1 MAVVVLTK
9 DHGEILHK
17 EAATAK
23 WDELGFLS
31 LFSDETDASSGIA
44 GYAAGAWVSAVKVE
58 LTEEVDKA
66 ELRVWGSLK
75 DVPLGTHVTDKY
87 GDDWYVNMQGRVSFY
102 APGSPASEI
111 HPQDDAYAPFTEVI
125 A

>member
-9 DHGEILHK
+9 DHGKILHE

-44 GYAAGAWVSAVKVE
+44 GYAAGTWVSAAKVE
-58 LTEEVDKA
+58 LTEEVGKA
-66 ELRVWGSLK
+66 KPRVWESLK
-75 DVPLGTHVTDKY
+75 DVPPGTHVTDKD
-87 GDDWYVNMQGRVSFY
+87 GGDWYVNMQGGASVY
-102 APGSPASEI
+102 APGNPASKIE
-111 HPQDDAYAPFTEVI
+111 PRDDVCAPFTEVI

>member
-1 MAVVVLTK
+1 MAVEVLTK
-9 DHGEILHK
+9 DHGKILHK

-44 GYAAGAWVSAVKVE
+44 GYAAGTWVSAVKVE
-58 LTEEVDKA
+58 LTEEAGKA
-66 ELRVWGSLK
+66 KPRVWHRWA
-75 DVPLGTHVTDKY
+75 DVPSNTRVEDRI
-87 GDDWYVNMQGRVSFY
+87 GRAWVRWDSDEL
-102 APGSPASEI
+102 PHRDHEG
-111 HPQDDAYAPFTEVI
+111 PFTEVI